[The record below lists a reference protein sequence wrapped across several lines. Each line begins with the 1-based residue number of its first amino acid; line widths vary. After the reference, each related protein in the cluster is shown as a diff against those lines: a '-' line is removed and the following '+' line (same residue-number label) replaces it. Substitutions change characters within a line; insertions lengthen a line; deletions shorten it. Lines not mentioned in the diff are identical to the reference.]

1 MSAMSPETINSNGEK
16 GARSRSCSTRRPPPS
31 KFTSV
36 RRPPSRVTLISVVA
50 FHKLFPG
57 KQHKEDLLPPR
68 AARWIP
74 LPTAQRS
81 LASYLLLATTAKP
94 SARSQ
99 HHQPS
104 TNTTVIMLRTLR
116 NDFRQVV
123 STFQTDAS
131 TWTAVRS
138 LRSLLNNNSKDDGD
152 DDAAMLLRTLLAD
165 VGEVWSTVQA
175 DASTFLVWTTTTARC
190 SDRCPNG
197 LLEADNEDDI
207 SGKEC
212 DSQQLDLIERGLG
225 SSCRRGADVQAQA
238 GASMM
243 EGNLSLDAPVMLSST
258 KDIAASTSNSSC
270 TSDSASHTSNT
281 TTDSSA
287 SSTSS
292 DYGYEHHLDSGE
304 EEDDDTSV
312 ASVLMEDIFLDPL
325 PLPPA

>member
-1 MSAMSPETINSNGEK
+1 
-16 GARSRSCSTRRPPPS
+16 
-31 KFTSV
+31 
-36 RRPPSRVTLISVVA
+36 
-50 FHKLFPG
+50 
-57 KQHKEDLLPPR
+57 
-68 AARWIP
+68 
-74 LPTAQRS
+74 
-81 LASYLLLATTAKP
+81 
-94 SARSQ
+94 
-99 HHQPS
+99 
-104 TNTTVIMLRTLR
+104 MLRTLSS
-116 NDFRQVV
+116 DFRQVV

-238 GASMM
+238 GAAMM
-243 EGNLSLDAPVMLSST
+243 EGILSLDSPKVMLSST

-304 EEDDDTSV
+304 EEDDDDTSV